1 MNGFKILDKIAP
13 FVPVVENTVTDRS
26 TLITGKAVSNAKV
39 FAKGGNKK
47 IGEAISRNGAYLIK
61 IAKQKA
67 GTSISVYATDT
78 SDNRSGNK
86 TVKVIDKTPPSVPTV
101 NKITSKSVSVTG
113 KGE

>member
-47 IGEAISRNGAYLIK
+47 L
-61 IAKQKA
+61 AKQFREMVH
-67 GTSISVYATDT
+67 I
-78 SDNRSGNK
+78 
-86 TVKVIDKTPPSVPTV
+86 
-101 NKITSKSVSVTG
+101 
-113 KGE
+113 